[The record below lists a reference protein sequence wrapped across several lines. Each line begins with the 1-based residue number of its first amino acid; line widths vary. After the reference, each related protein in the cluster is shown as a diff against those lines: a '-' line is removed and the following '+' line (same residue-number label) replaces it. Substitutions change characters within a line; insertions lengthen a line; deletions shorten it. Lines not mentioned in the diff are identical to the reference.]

1 MKKSILSIF
10 LTILSLVCFA
20 QTSPDTLIYLT
31 PQDAK
36 IVNLMANELDKCK
49 LINAEKDTIIQL
61 KDSKIEGLTRVI
73 GFKSEQLTIC
83 ATEVKKVSTENKKLT
98 KKVALWKAI
107 SVGLLVGALLL

>member
-1 MKKSILSIF
+1 MKKLILSTF

-20 QTSPDTLIYLT
+20 QTSPDTLTYLT

-36 IVNLMANELDKCK
+36 IVNLMANELDKFK

-61 KDSKIEGLTRVI
+61 KDSKIEGLTRII

-83 ATEVKKVSTENKKLT
+83 ATEVKKVSAENKKLHR
-98 KKVALWKAI
+98 KIIFWQVVSGVALV
-107 SVGLLVGALLL
+107 VGLLL